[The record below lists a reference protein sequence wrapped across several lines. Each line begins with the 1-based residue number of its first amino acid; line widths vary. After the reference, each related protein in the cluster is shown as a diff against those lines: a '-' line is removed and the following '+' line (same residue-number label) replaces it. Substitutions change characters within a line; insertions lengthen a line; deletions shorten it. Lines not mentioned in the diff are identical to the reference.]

1 MSIDRLTSLTPPV
14 TGVTSPGQDRSDLE
28 RLKTKDLAHEF
39 ESMMLLQM
47 LRQMRQSMFE
57 EKEDG
62 ESDGL
67 SSSTM
72 LDTVD
77 SELARALSRS
87 GGFGIADVLMKAFDR
102 KAEADAASGVSHEAG
117 AVDGLERVPAAAW
130 SRGAALAEQTLEPGT
145 DEASKVSSAY
155 GWRSDPF
162 TGMSK
167 FHGGIDLRAAYGQTV
182 PAAADGRVVSAGEQG
197 AYGLSIV
204 IEHSTGLQTRYAH
217 LSAIDVAVG
226 DSIQQGQEIGRVGQT
241 GRATGPH
248 LHFEVIQDGRRV
260 DPSRVMALNGN
271 GLGGLKLTGGD
282 ADFPLGRRTVP
293 AATSGADDENRG
305 Q

>member
-1 MSIDRLTSLTPPV
+1 MDRLDSLTPPV
-14 TGVTSPGQDRSDLE
+14 AGVAAPGQDRSALE
-28 RLKTKDLAHEF
+28 RLKTRELAQEF
-39 ESMMLLQM
+39 EATMLLQM

-57 EKEDG
+57 EHEDG

-77 SELARALSRS
+77 SELSRQLSRS
-87 GGFGIADVLMKAFDR
+87 GGFGIADTLMKGFEA
-102 KAEADAASGVSHEAG
+102 KARTDAASGASTAADAAG
-117 AVDGLERVPAAAW
+117 GLQAVPAAAW
-130 SRGAALAEQTLEPGT
+130 SRGAALAQTYLEPSAGDAKT
-145 DEASKVSSAY
+145 VSSAY
-155 GWRSDPF
+155 GWRPDPF
-162 TGMSK
+162 TGMAK
-167 FHGGIDLRAAYGQTV
+167 FHGGVDLRAAYGQTV
-182 PAAADGRVVSAGEQG
+182 PAAADGRIVAAGEQG
-197 AYGLSIV
+197 AYGLSV
-204 IEHSTGLQTRYAH
+204 VVEHGAGIQTRYAH

-226 DSIQQGQEIGRVGQT
+226 DSVQQGQDIGRVGQS

-248 LHFEVIQDGRRV
+248 LHFEVIQNGRRL
-260 DPSRVMALNGN
+260 DPSTVAALHGT

-293 AATSGADDENRG
+293 PAASGADDENRG